1 MNSAAKLAIGLFVG
15 VVAFKTV
22 SNFQKPVGSAQAA
35 EATPAETPA
44 ARKAKVTI
52 ATNGDCKGAE
62 PRAQHIAKSHP
73 DWKPEGVALVACHEY
88 AIGMTASMLRASL
101 GSPETINSTETA
113 GGTHEQWVYGRDY
126 IYVEDGVVTSFQ
138 TSR

>member
-52 ATNGDCKGAE
+52 ATNGDCKGADA
-62 PRAQHIAKSHP
+62 RAQRIAKSHP
-73 DWKPEGVALVACHEY
+73 DWKPDGVAIVACHEY
-88 AIGMTASMLRASL
+88 AVGMTADMLRASL
-101 GSPETINSTETA
+101 GRPEQVNTTQTA
-113 GGTHEQWVYGRDY
+113 GSTHEQWVYGSDY
-126 IYVEDGVVTSFQ
+126 IYVDDGIVSSYQ